1 MIRYYL
7 YCKLMYSCIL
17 ICHIL
22 ESVCYQLTLS
32 EQISKKKTDNI
43 YHFVSYKTI
52 IEILILL
59 VEYKHLLEELLS
71 KAVYQYTALLNNSSQ

>member
-1 MIRYYL
+1 
-7 YCKLMYSCIL
+7 MYSCIL

-32 EQISKKKTDNI
+32 KQISKKTVNI
-43 YHFVSYKTI
+43 YHFVLYKTI

-59 VEYKHLLEELLS
+59 VEYKHLLEEWLN
-71 KAVYQYTALLNNSSQ
+71 KAVSIYSFTKELFLIDKTQ